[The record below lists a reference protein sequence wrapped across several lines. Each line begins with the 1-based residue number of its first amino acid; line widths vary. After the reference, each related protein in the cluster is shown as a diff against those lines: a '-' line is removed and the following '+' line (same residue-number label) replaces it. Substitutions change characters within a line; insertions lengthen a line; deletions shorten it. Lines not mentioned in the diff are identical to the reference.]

1 LIANPLVGG
10 FGQQSKKS
18 TIKNGMKIALG
29 VTGGI
34 AAYKAAEIVRLLQE
48 KGRGIRVQVVMTRA
62 AQEFVRPLTFAALS
76 GEKVIT
82 DMFAEE
88 ATASGEGHEPN
99 LDSAIEHIA
108 VAQSIDAL
116 LVAPA
121 TADVLAHFA
130 QGIASDF
137 LTTLYLATTAPVV
150 VAPAMNV
157 NMWNHPA
164 TQANLQV
171 LRQRGVKIVEPGAGY
186 LACGMTGA
194 GRLAENETVVAA
206 VMEVLG
212 ASQDLTSETV
222 LITAGPTRE
231 RIDPVRYLTNR
242 SSGRMGYALAEA
254 ALRRR
259 ARVLLVS
266 GPTSLTPPGAAEVI
280 RVESTEEMRDAVL
293 KLLPQATI
301 VIKTAAVSDYRPK
314 STASQK
320 IKRKGPMTLELEATP
335 DILKELSLEKGS
347 QLVVGFA
354 AETENVLENA
364 RQKLVSKNLDAIVV
378 NDVSREGIGFESD
391 RNAVTIISRDEVV
404 EVPET
409 TKWEVAQRVLDQIV
423 RLRHHRKSPVKA

>member
-1 LIANPLVGG
+1 
-10 FGQQSKKS
+10 
-18 TIKNGMKIALG
+18 MKIALG

-34 AAYKAAEIVRLLQE
+34 AAYKAAEIVRLLQD
-48 KGRGIRVQVVMTRA
+48 RGVRVQVVMTRA

-82 DMFAEE
+82 GMFGAPGDE
-88 ATASGEGHEPN
+88 HEPN
-99 LDSAIEHIA
+99 IDSAIEHIA

-116 LVAPA
+116 VVAPA

-137 LTTLYLATTAPVV
+137 LTTLYLATTAPIV

-171 LRQRGVKIVEPGAGY
+171 LRQRGVKIVEPAAGY

-194 GRLAENETVVAA
+194 GRLAENEAIVAT
-206 VMEVLG
+206 VMEALG
-212 ASQDLTSETV
+212 ASQDLSGETV

-231 RIDPVRYLTNR
+231 KIDPVRYLTNR

-254 ALRRR
+254 ALRRG

-266 GPTSLTPPGAAEVI
+266 GPTSLTAPGAAEVS
-280 RVESTEEMRDAVL
+280 RVESTEEMRNAVL
-293 KLLPQATI
+293 KLLPQASV

-314 STASQK
+314 ATADHK
-320 IKRKGPMTLELEATP
+320 IKRKGPMILELEATP
-335 DILKELSLEKGS
+335 DILKELSLKKGA
-347 QLVVGFA
+347 QIVVGFA

-378 NDVSREGIGFESD
+378 NDVSREGVGFDSD
-391 RNAVTIISRDEVV
+391 RNAVTIITRDEIA

-409 TKWEVAQRVLDQIV
+409 TKWEVSQRVLDQVV
-423 RLRHHRKSPVKA
+423 RLLQHRKLTVKA